1 MSVERTV
8 ILIGAGH
15 PHLYVAANAKK
26 LCEGGVRVVLIGPDA
41 FWYSGMATG
50 MLGGMYTPEEDQ
62 INPSGLIAALGGEF
76 LRDRVDAIDTKRNLV
91 HLASGSALAY
101 DYLSLNVGS
110 QVNVDLIPGMTAD
123 SDVYSVK
130 PVNNLWRL
138 RQRLE
143 TEYASGESPR
153 WLWSIAVQRVQ
164 K

>member
-1 MSVERTV
+1 MRRRC
-8 ILIGAGH
+8 AG
-15 PHLYVAANAKK
+15 
-26 LCEGGVRVVLIGPDA
+26 VLIGPDA

-91 HLASGSALAY
+91 HLASGGARAY

-143 TEYASGESPR
+143 TEYGSGESPR
-153 WLWSIAVQRVQ
+153 LVVVGGGQRAQ